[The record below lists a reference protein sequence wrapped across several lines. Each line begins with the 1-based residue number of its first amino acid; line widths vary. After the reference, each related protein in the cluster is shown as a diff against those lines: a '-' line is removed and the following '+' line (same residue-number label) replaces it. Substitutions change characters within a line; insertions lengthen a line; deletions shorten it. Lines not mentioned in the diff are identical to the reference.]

1 MTGLFPVL
9 CQNLIHWQRYKR
21 AVGPAWTVGLATT
34 IEQSYHQAFQLPFGE
49 ASVDASI
56 RNALADA
63 GLEFVRVFGHDA
75 FANGYRSRDFVRAG
89 RGDAP
94 SQDRER
100 GAWQDRRALS
110 NRNTS
115 IM

>member
-1 MTGLFPVL
+1 MVYFK
-9 CQNLIHWQRYKR
+9 W
-21 AVGPAWTVGLATT
+21 A
-34 IEQSYHQAFQLPFGE
+34 
-49 ASVDASI
+49 
-56 RNALADA
+56 
-63 GLEFVRVFGHDA
+63 EFWHRT
-75 FANGYRSRDFVRAG
+75 GYRSRDFVRAG